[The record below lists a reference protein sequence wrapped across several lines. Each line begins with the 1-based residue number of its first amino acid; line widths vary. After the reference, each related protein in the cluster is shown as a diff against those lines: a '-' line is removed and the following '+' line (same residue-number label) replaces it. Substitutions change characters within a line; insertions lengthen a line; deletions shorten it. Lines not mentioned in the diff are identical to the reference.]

1 MEPNAALSRPPT
13 RGVLHPVARVDLEMT
28 GVHRHRQRDDERAL
42 GLLKETVHP
51 WVKIERLRC
60 PVELRERGLKELV
73 AGVRG
78 TRHLQDGH
86 EGRRLAAVT
95 DADTTYMRRAL
106 RLAARAAGRTSP
118 NPLVGAVVVRAGA
131 VIGEGYY
138 HAAGEPHAEVNALR
152 KAGDGARGATLFTNL
167 EPCAHHGRTPP
178 CVDAVREAGIARVV
192 VAMRDP
198 DPRTDGKGIRG
209 LRAAGIAVEE
219 GLLRTEAERLNAGF
233 LSRLKRGRPFV
244 LLTLASTVDGRVA
257 VPGRRYL
264 SGKAALRE
272 VHSLRDRNDAVLVGI
287 GTVLADDP
295 ALTVREVKGR
305 DPLRVIVDADA
316 RTPPTAKVVRSK
328 DPQRTVIFVARD
340 ADVRRT
346 NKLRESGVL
355 LVTAPR
361 ADGGLDLSA
370 VLRWLGEHGVNTV
383 MSEAGPHVAGALVR
397 GHLADRV
404 LLLFSPVAGGDGPP
418 ALEGVP
424 TASQL
429 HDVRV
434 RKLGDDLALEGALG

>member
-1 MEPNAALSRPPT
+1 MAGA
-13 RGVLHPVARVDLEMT
+13 RGVGDPQH
-28 GVHRHRQRDDERAL
+28 GQ
-42 GLLKETVHP
+42 
-51 WVKIERLRC
+51 
-60 PVELRERGLKELV
+60 
-73 AGVRG
+73 
-78 TRHLQDGH
+78 

-95 DADTTYMRRAL
+95 DPERGYMRRAL
-106 RLAARAAGRTSP
+106 RLASRAAGRTSP
-118 NPLVGAVVVRAGA
+118 NPLVGAVVVRDGQ
-131 VIGEGYY
+131 VIGEGYH

-152 KAGDGARGATLFTNL
+152 KAGAGARGATLYTNL

-178 CVDAVREAGIARVV
+178 CVDAVREAGVARVV

-209 LRAAGIAVEE
+209 LRAAGIEVEE
-219 GLLRTEAERLNAGF
+219 GLLREEAERLNAGF
-233 LSRLKRGRPFV
+233 VSRLKRGRPFV
-244 LLTLASTVDGRVA
+244 LLKLAATVDGRVA

-264 SGKAALRE
+264 SGKPALRE
-272 VHSLRDRNDAVLVGI
+272 VHRLRDRSDAVLVGI

-305 DPLRVIVDADA
+305 DPLRVVVDADA
-316 RTPPTAKVVRSK
+316 RTPLGAKVVRSK

-346 NKLRESGVL
+346 NKLREAGVL

-361 ADGGLDLSA
+361 ADGGLDLGA

-397 GHLADRV
+397 GGLADRV
-404 LLLFSPVAGGDGPP
+404 LLLISPVAGGDGPP

-424 TASQL
+424 KASDL

-434 RKLGDDLALEGALG
+434 RKLGEDLALEGALS